1 MPILTKADKDIVDV
15 VTRMVAKYHQPL
27 RDAGVTFAVQV
38 ARPKTDEDGEP
49 TEIALKAN
57 GYPCA
62 AKVRV
67 IPYRDRVNGLPDA
80 EITIDGDEW
89 DTLTDRQRDAL
100 VDHEVEHL
108 ELVTQVDARGVEI
121 VKRDDCERPR
131 LKLRLHDHQH
141 GWFDS
146 VVRRHGE
153 SSPEWRSWEAF
164 EDRRQQ
170 LWLPYMGEE
179 DEVLDEVEAA

>member
-1 MPILTKADKDIVDV
+1 MPILTQADQSVTDV
-15 VTRMVAKYHQPL
+15 VTRIVERYHQPL

-49 TEIALKAN
+49 VEVALKEH
-57 GYPCA
+57 GYPCS
-62 AKVRV
+62 AKVRI

-89 DTLTDRQRDAL
+89 DTLTDRQREAL
-100 VDHEVEHL
+100 MDHEIEHL
-108 ELVTQVDARGVEI
+108 ELSVTVTAAGATV
-121 VKRDDCERPR
+121 VNRDDCERPK
-131 LKLRLHDHQH
+131 LKIRKHDHSH

-153 SSPEWRSWEAF
+153 ASPEWRSWDEF
-164 EDRRQQ
+164 EQRRQQ
-170 LWLPYMGEE
+170 LWLPYMGVEQ
-179 DEVLDEVEAA
+179 DELDEVAA

>member
-1 MPILTKADKDIVDV
+1 MPILTQANKDIVDV
-15 VTRMVAKYHQPL
+15 VARIVNQYHQPL
-27 RDAGVTFAVQV
+27 RDAGVTFAIQV
-38 ARPKTDEDGEP
+38 ARPKTDESGEP
-49 TEIALKAN
+49 TEAAIKVN

-100 VDHEVEHL
+100 VDHEIEHL
-108 ELVTQVDARGVEI
+108 DLSTTIASNGAAVVN
-121 VKRDDCERPR
+121 RDDCERPK
-131 LKLRLHDHQH
+131 LKIRKHDHQH
-141 GWFDS
+141 GWFDA
-146 VVRRHGE
+146 VARRHGQ

-164 EDRRQQ
+164 EERRQQ
-170 LWLPYMGEE
+170 LWLPYMMVDEE
-179 DEVLDEVEAA
+179 EFEEAEAA